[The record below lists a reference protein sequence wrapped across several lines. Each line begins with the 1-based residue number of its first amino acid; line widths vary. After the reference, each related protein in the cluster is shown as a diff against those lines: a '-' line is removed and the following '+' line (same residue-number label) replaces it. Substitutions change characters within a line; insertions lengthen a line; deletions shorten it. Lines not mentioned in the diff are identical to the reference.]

1 MAYLRRS
8 VDSVNSEIQFE
19 VVESCAGVNLKF
31 NDSFEN
37 ADLDLIKVRVEKI
50 TKNQPDQTLY
60 SCTVSDLKKI
70 LKFAFPALGQML
82 PFAIGKNLELNDDN
96 KIVVTLDLKQVET
109 AKIPTSFEFEL
120 NKHIDSQ
127 KNPLLIKKVTV
138 DEELS
143 FSTELYQLLL
153 VSQDVQSYETMV
165 LKTDSFGVAQPT
177 KVFFGSSMIK
187 SIKPIDSIYH
197 VFVTAGNQ
205 DVTIKGTS
213 TNYLIA
219 L

>member
-37 ADLDLIKVRVEKI
+37 ADLELIKVRVEKI

-70 LKFAFPALGQML
+70 LKFAFPSLGQML

-153 VSQDVQSYETMV
+153 VSENVQSYETMV
-165 LKTDSFGVAQPT
+165 LKTDSFGLAQPT

-187 SIKPIDSIYH
+187 SLKPVDSIYH
-197 VFVTAGNQ
+197 AFVTAGNQ
-205 DVTIKGTS
+205 DVTIKGSS